1 MIKLIIRKYIKDSE
15 NVTDSCVR
23 ARYGILGGILGVICN
38 LILFG
43 IKLTAGLLMNSIAV
57 ISDAVNNLSDTG
69 SSLVTI
75 IGTKLSSGIPDKEH
89 PYGHGRME
97 YISSLIIAFIIEL
110 AGFELLK
117 SSFGKIL
124 HPEKVDF
131 DPVIIIILSLSVLI
145 KLWMFSYNRY
155 MGRITGSSVLS
166 AAASD
171 SLNDVIST
179 AAIILSTVIGE
190 ITSFPID
197 GYAGFAVSLLIM
209 RSGIDI
215 ARSTIDRLIGSP
227 PDKELTDKIKC
238 ILTET
243 EGITGVHDLIIHD
256 YGPGR
261 IMASAHAEVSDTA
274 DIVEIHEIIDE
285 TENRIL
291 TELGVEIVLHT
302 DPVSTLNE
310 KVRFYRSAV
319 EKIVSEENPL
329 CSIHDFRITDG
340 KNRINLIFDLAIP
353 FDIPPAERVKHI
365 ENIKK
370 AAEEKFPEASAVIK
384 VDTI

>member
-1 MIKLIIRKYIKDSE
+1 MIKLIIKKFIPNSE
-15 NVTDSCVR
+15 NVNDSAVR
-23 ARYGILGGILGVICN
+23 TKYGVLSGILGMICN
-38 LILFG
+38 IILFAV
-43 IKLTAGLLMNSIAV
+43 KLAAGFMMNSIAV
-57 ISDAVNNLSDTG
+57 ISDAVNNLSDSG
-69 SSLVTI
+69 SSAVTI

-97 YISSLIIAFIIEL
+97 YISSLIIAFIIGL
-110 AGFELLK
+110 AGFELMQ
-117 SSFGKIL
+117 SSFGKMI

-131 DPVIIIILSLSVLI
+131 DLGIIIILSLSVLI

-155 MGRITGSSVLS
+155 MGSLTGSSVLY

-179 AAIILSTVIGE
+179 AAIILSTIIGE
-190 ITSFPID
+190 ITSLPID
-197 GYAGFAVSLLIM
+197 GYAGFAVSVLIM
-209 RSGIDI
+209 RSGIDV
-215 ARSTIDRLIGSP
+215 ARSTIDLLIGSP
-227 PDKELTDKIKC
+227 PDKTLTDNIKKM
-238 ILTET
+238 LTDT
-243 EGITGVHDLIIHD
+243 EGITGVHDLILHD

-285 TENRIL
+285 AENRIRC
-291 TELGVEIVLHT
+291 ELGVDIVLHT

-310 KVRFYRSAV
+310 RVRYYRSAV
-319 EKIVSEENPL
+319 EDIVLSENPL

-340 KNRINLIFDLAIP
+340 NERINLIFDLAVP
-353 FDIPPAERVKHI
+353 FDIPPAERSRHI
-365 ENIKK
+365 QNIKA
-370 AAEEKFPEASAVIK
+370 AAEEKFPEAAAVIK

>member
-23 ARYGILGGILGVICN
+23 ARYGILGGILGIICN

-43 IKLTAGLLMNSIAV
+43 IKLAAGLLLNSIAV

-124 HPEKVDF
+124 NPEKVDF
-131 DPVIIIILSLSVLI
+131 DLGIIIILSLSVLI

-227 PDKELTDKIKC
+227 PDKELTDKIKF

-319 EKIVSEENPL
+319 ENIVSAENPL

-340 KNRINLIFDLAIP
+340 KNRINLIFDLAVP

-370 AAEEKFPEASAVIK
+370 SAEEKFPEATAVIK